1 MSATNFLVAASAG
14 TGKTFALS
22 SHVLRLLLLGEA
34 PEAVLALTFSR
45 LAAAEIFDRVVG
57 RLAAATESDAEA
69 AKLSGELAE
78 GEGGEPVRARFP
90 GGVPRAEFL
99 RVLRVFKNMISD
111 GSAVAAVF
119 VRSLPDGVFVPPPVQ
134 IDDLLILHIHASLSR
149 MMRYLTP
156 INAFPG
162 KSLRR
167 RRFFITK
174 KRADCLRALK

>member
-1 MSATNFLVAASAG
+1 MSAPSNFLVAASAG

-78 GEGGEPVRARFP
+78 GDGGAPLRARFP
-90 GGVPRAEFL
+90 DGVPRAEFL
-99 RVLRVFKNMISD
+99 RVLRAFLAAQHRSRLGTIDSFMARINIIMYLLIAEIFLMIHI
-111 GSAVAAVF
+111 
-119 VRSLPDGVFVPPPVQ
+119 L
-134 IDDLLILHIHASLSR
+134 INDLLLLLNPLNLFLHNIQLQ
-149 MMRYLTP
+149 
-156 INAFPG
+156 
-162 KSLRR
+162 
-167 RRFFITK
+167 
-174 KRADCLRALK
+174 